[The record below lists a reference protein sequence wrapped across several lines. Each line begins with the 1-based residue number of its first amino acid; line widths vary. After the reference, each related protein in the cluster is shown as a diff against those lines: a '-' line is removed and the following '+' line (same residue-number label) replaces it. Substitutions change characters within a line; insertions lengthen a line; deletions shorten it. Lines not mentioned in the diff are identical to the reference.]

1 MIPNNFLTFLF
12 LCWIF
17 LAETIVIEV
26 RGCTV
31 NLRHGVLVAF
41 LAPKPDRDQ
50 PAKYPHGNLSP
61 HHADHSGAQPV
72 LVLSEARG
80 SGFGVTIYWAATGGS
95 LPVRV
100 VDSNCNSPAD
110 EASPGRRVAELL
122 SAIER
127 QTRLLSH
134 VGPGCRHARGT
145 ARTVSVQSGTVRQNT
160 IQLNSNGTLLNGD
173 YIQISSGGAARLHM
187 VVGGGWSGNGT
198 YTIEPALKA
207 SYSAGTPVTV
217 VRACGL
223 WRLDSNDIGWDADR
237 SSLYSFS
244 FSCTE
249 AF

>member
-1 MIPNNFLTFLF
+1 M
-12 LCWIF
+12 WD
-17 LAETIVIEV
+17 
-26 RGCTV
+26 
-31 NLRHGVLVAF
+31 
-41 LAPKPDRDQ
+41 PD
-50 PAKYPHGNLSP
+50 A
-61 HHADHSGAQPV
+61 
-72 LVLSEARG
+72 
-80 SGFGVTIYWAATGGS
+80 VT
-95 LPVRV
+95 P
-100 VDSNCNSPAD
+100 
-110 EASPGRRVAELL
+110 
-122 SAIER
+122 
-127 QTRLLSH
+127 
-134 VGPGCRHARGT
+134 RGT